1 VFADESVDFGNRGL
15 TCWRK
20 EEYLDTLAKDVLLEF
35 DSKNDIRR
43 NCTTIADL
51 LSHRTGMS
59 WGENHYYINNNVLI
73 SGKDSMIYVNS
84 QLVILPYR
92 AQLIWYNILYE
103 LAGHMIEKLTGS
115 PWSDVVK
122 SRL

>member
-1 VFADESVDFGNRGL
+1 
-15 TCWRK
+15 
-20 EEYLDTLAKDVLLEF
+20 LDTLAKDVPLEF

-43 NCTTIADL
+43 KCTTIADL

-73 SGKDSMIYVNS
+73 SGKDSMTYVNS

-92 AQLIWYNILYE
+92 AQLTCNNIPYE
-103 LAGHMIEKLTGS
+103 LAGHKIEKLTGS